1 MMLLLDIAAGKTY
14 NDFVQRNG
22 DARVRNVRGLLN
34 ARVVA
39 TDWLAFYGFGG
50 YNFRRG
56 QAATPWV
63 LKARQPNEVVA
74 ELFPNGYQPEVN
86 TRINDGSATL
96 GAVFGRNG
104 PNRWTLDL
112 SNTTGYN
119 RMQYDLANTV
129 NASLAATCSC
139 SSRASSPTCS

>member
-39 TDWLAFYGFGG
+39 TDWLAFYGFEG

-63 LKARQPNEVVA
+63 LKAR
-74 ELFPNGYQPEVN
+74 
-86 TRINDGSATL
+86 
-96 GAVFGRNG
+96 
-104 PNRWTLDL
+104 
-112 SNTTGYN
+112 
-119 RMQYDLANTV
+119 
-129 NASLAATCSC
+129 
-139 SSRASSPTCS
+139 